1 VETPEK
7 YEAKADAGKLPDVY
21 QARARGREFCRTE
34 GAAHYQAPGAEPLD
48 LIISC
53 DYSEGFCV
61 GGAIKYAG
69 RYRRTRNLE
78 DLKKAVDLL
87 QIYCGAE
94 LLKPERREEPMNG
107 DLKWWYTAPA
117 LLAREEALQVFRM
130 RYDREPE
137 VIETPRSSDGEAGFW
152 ILGPITE
159 EEAGPR

>member
-1 VETPEK
+1 MQGRHNQQ
-7 YEAKADAGKLPDVY
+7 AKADAGNPPDVY

-48 LIISC
+48 LIISR

-69 RYRRTRNLE
+69 RYRRTRDLE

-94 LLKPERREEPMNG
+94 LLKAERQEESMG
-107 DLKWWYTAPA
+107 DLEWWYTLPAP
-117 LLAREEALQVFRM
+117 LAREEAVQVFRM
-130 RYDREPE
+130 KHGREPE
-137 VIETPRSSDGEAGFW
+137 VVEAPRGCDGEEGFW
-152 ILGPITE
+152 RLGPITR